1 MDEKLL
7 TVINTVL
14 QNRGRSTISALQP
27 AMDLRK
33 DLAFDSLDL
42 AELTVRVEA
51 EFDVD
56 IFEDG
61 LVATVGEIQQK
72 LA

>member
-1 MDEKLL
+1 MDEKLMII
-7 TVINTVL
+7 INTVL
-14 QNRGRSTISALQP
+14 QNRGRSTVSALRP
-27 AMDLRK
+27 DMDLRK
-33 DLAFDSLDL
+33 DLGLDSLDL

-56 IFEDG
+56 IFADG
-61 LVATVGEIQQK
+61 LVATVAEIQQK

>member
-7 TVINTVL
+7 AIINTVQ
-14 QNRGRSTISALQP
+14 QNRGRAAVKTLQSGH
-27 AMDLRK
+27 DLRK
-33 DLAFDSLDL
+33 DYGFDSLDL

-56 IFEDG
+56 IFADG
-61 LVATVGEIQQK
+61 LVSTIAEIQQK
-72 LA
+72 LS